1 MTGSVRNRGQSVNR
15 IYMSGV
21 AFAWAASLYLG
32 GAGEQR
38 SLEPARNMV
47 RRLKLTLAELLQEY
61 WPWAAGGVVVLLL
74 LRWYLRK

>member
-1 MTGSVRNRGQSVNR
+1 MSSVT
-15 IYMSGV
+15 
-21 AFAWAASLYLG
+21 FAWAASLYLG

-38 SLEPARNMV
+38 SLEQGENTLRQ
-47 RRLKLTLAELLQEY
+47 LKLNSAELLQEY

>member
-1 MTGSVRNRGQSVNR
+1 MNR

-21 AFAWAASLYLG
+21 TFAWAASLYLG

-38 SLEPARNMV
+38 SLERGGNTLRQLMLKPAD
-47 RRLKLTLAELLQEY
+47 LFQEY
-61 WPWAAGGVVVLLL
+61 WPWVAGGVVVLLL

>member
-1 MTGSVRNRGQSVNR
+1 MNR
-15 IYMSGV
+15 IYMSSV

-32 GAGEQR
+32 EAGEQL
-38 SLEPARNMV
+38 SLEQGGGTLRQ
-47 RRLKLTLAELLQEY
+47 LKLNSAELLQEY